1 MDNPPTAIPDAL
13 LASGAVDEASSMS
26 EEWRLARAGRLN
38 VLVLGMPRVNPL
50 LTDLEGAI
58 ENVLERILPDLQDP
72 VTSWCP
78 GNRLVLPPVSHART
92 LILHEVGALVYEDQG
107 RLLEWLE
114 RAEGRTQVVST
125 CATSLLPLVH
135 TGMFNA
141 TLYYRLNTICVDLTA

>member
-1 MDNPPTAIPDAL
+1 MNNPPTAIPDAL
-13 LASGAVDEASSMS
+13 LARAALDDASSMT
-26 EEWRLARAGRLN
+26 EEWRLARAARLN

-58 ENVLERILPDLQDP
+58 ENVLERLLPDLQDP
-72 VTSWCP
+72 VASWCP
-78 GNRLVLPPVSHART
+78 GNRLVLPPVAHART
-92 LILHEVGALVYEDQG
+92 LILHEVGSLVYEDQG

-125 CATSLLPLVH
+125 CATSLLSLVH

-141 TLYYRLNTICVDLTA
+141 TLYYRLNTICVDLTT